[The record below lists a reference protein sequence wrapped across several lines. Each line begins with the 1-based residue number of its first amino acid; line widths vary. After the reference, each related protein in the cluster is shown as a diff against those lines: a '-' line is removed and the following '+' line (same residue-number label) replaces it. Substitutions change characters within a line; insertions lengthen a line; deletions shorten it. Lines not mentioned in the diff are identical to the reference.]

1 MAITKYEAAF
11 TTSEGAEFIAVR
23 EYARPL
29 AYAWRVEYT
38 ANQIC
43 SVKFG
48 FSATKEAAEKSLKLP
63 KRCTVTHSQVVEAK
77 AVGTVASKAKA
88 PKTKAVKPCAVND
101 LVQFDLATHIPGV
114 NATVAGVVEKV
125 GRKFAYIKVAG
136 ALDPIKVAF
145 ANINPQS
152 PEAQPLAVAA

>member
-1 MAITKYEAAF
+1 MAITKYSATFANNE
-11 TTSEGAEFIAVR
+11 TVTR
-23 EYARPL
+23 DYARPL
-29 AYAWRVEYT
+29 AFAWRVAYHVT
-38 ANQIC
+38 ATPETKA
-43 SVKFG
+43 VKSG
-48 FSATKEAAEKSLKLP
+48 FSATKEAAEKASKLA
-63 KRCTVTHSQVVEAK
+63 KRFTVDTAEIVEAK

-88 PKTKAVKPCAVND
+88 PKTKAVKPCTVND